1 MGRARRTLAIVA
13 FTLVSCSAPV
23 VPVAT
28 PTTEVIPLRLYAT
41 NATLPLTS
49 DLTMR
54 YYQANPAIAF
64 ELASGNYAALLERL
78 LAGEM
83 PYFVSNHLPLED
95 DLALWAAPIGQD
107 GIAVI
112 VHPDNPVTA
121 LSTGQLREIYQG
133 RIEDWAAFGFDAPVT
148 VFSREAGSGTRAE
161 FELLVLGDRPITP
174 SAQIAPSS
182 EAMVRSVARTPGGIG
197 YVSMGFLNDR
207 VRALMIDGVS
217 LSQSSVAAN
226 IYPLRA
232 FIYVVGQEEPETD
245 FRAFVAWV
253 QSPEGQ
259 AVVGQH
265 AAPLLDLGES

>member
-28 PTTEVIPLRLYAT
+28 PTTEIVPLRLYAT
-41 NATLPLTS
+41 NAMLSLTS

-54 YYQANPAIAF
+54 YHQANPAITF

-83 PYFVSNHLPLED
+83 SYFISNHLPLED

-133 RIEDWAAFGFDAPVT
+133 RIEDWSAFGFDAPIT

-174 SAQIAPSS
+174 GARIAPTS

-197 YVSMGFLNDR
+197 YVSMGFLDDR

-217 LSQSSVAAN
+217 LSQNSVAAN

-232 FIYVVGQEEPETD
+232 FIYVVGRDEPETD

-259 AVVGQH
+259 AVVGRH
-265 AAPLLDLGES
+265 AAPLLDLSDG